1 MRTIRSYIDA
11 TLKPEQELVL
21 PELVSNHIVRV
32 LRLET
37 GDIFHLFNG
46 DGHDYPCRILSL
58 EKRGARV
65 RILEKTAV
73 SNESPL
79 RIHLFQSVARGEK
92 MDWIL
97 QKATELGVAEFT
109 PMVSDRT
116 EVKLDGERSDKKLA
130 HWQGVVRS
138 ACEQSGRAS
147 VPVVNPPIAIHRID
161 AAGMAG
167 AFYLQPD
174 AESGIAGLAI
184 PADGRIV
191 LAIGPEGGFTERDIR
206 LLQTAGFSGLR
217 VGPRILRTE
226 TAGIAVTAALQSH
239 YGDW

>member
-1 MRTIRSYIDA
+1 MRIIRSYIDSA
-11 TLKPEQELVL
+11 LQPSMELTL

-46 DGHDYPCRILSL
+46 DGHDYPCRILSQ

-65 RILEKTAV
+65 FVLDRIPIH
-73 SNESPL
+73 NESPL
-79 RIHLFQSVARGEK
+79 RIHLYQSIARGEK

-138 ACEQSGRAS
+138 ACEQSGRAL
-147 VPVVNPPIAIHRID
+147 VPVVNPPIAIPRID
-161 AAGMAG
+161 AAGIAC
-167 AFYLQPD
+167 AFYLHPD
-174 AESGIAGLAI
+174 AESVISGLAI
-184 PADGRIV
+184 PANGRIV

-206 LLQTAGFSGLR
+206 LLQTASFRGLR
-217 VGPRILRTE
+217 AGPRILRTE
-226 TAGIAVTAALQSH
+226 TAGIAVTAALQSR

>member
-1 MRTIRSYIDA
+1 MRTIRSFID
-11 TLKPEQELVL
+11 LPLQPERDLVL
-21 PELVSNHIVRV
+21 PETVSNHIVRV

-65 RILEKTAV
+65 RILDRIAV
-73 SNESPL
+73 LNESPL
-79 RIHLFQSVARGEK
+79 RIHLYQSIARGEK

-109 PMVSDRT
+109 PIVSDRT
-116 EVKLDGERSDKKLA
+116 EVKLEGERSGKKLA

-138 ACEQSGRAS
+138 ACEQSGRAT
-147 VPVVNPPIAIHRID
+147 VPSVNPPVAIHRID
-161 AAGMAG
+161 AAGIAG
-167 AFYLQPD
+167 AFYLQPG
-174 AESGIAGLAI
+174 AEHGISGLAI

-206 LLQTAGFSGLR
+206 LLQTAGFRGLR

-226 TAGIAVTAALQSH
+226 TAGIAVTAALQSN